1 MHDASP
7 AGQALA
13 ARTLA
18 YWRNVDATLERAQAA
33 QNRTRAY
40 LLTRAIVRALA
51 CLTAALTGIA
61 SVYVLAFCF
70 LVIGA

>member
-7 AGQALA
+7 AGQAIA

-18 YWRNVDATLERAQAA
+18 YWRSVDAALSAAQTA

-40 LLTRAIVRALA
+40 LLTRATVRALA
-51 CLTAALTGIA
+51 GLTAALAGIA

-70 LVIGA
+70 LMIGG

>member
-7 AGQALA
+7 AGQAIA

-18 YWRNVDATLERAQAA
+18 CWRSVDAALSAAQAA

-40 LLTRAIVRALA
+40 LLTRATVRALA
-51 CLTAALTGIA
+51 GLAAALAGIA
-61 SVYVLAFCF
+61 SVYVLAFVF
-70 LVIGA
+70 LMIGG